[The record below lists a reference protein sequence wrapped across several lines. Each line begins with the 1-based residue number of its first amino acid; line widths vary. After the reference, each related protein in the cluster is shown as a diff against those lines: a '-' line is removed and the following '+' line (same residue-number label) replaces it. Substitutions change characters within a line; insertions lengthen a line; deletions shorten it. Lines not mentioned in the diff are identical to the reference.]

1 MYLFLIVLLCGL
13 LIVALLEGVLL
24 LIYKRGLKKQAP
36 QLPPEILEKTKN
48 QLFTEIRRHEQTES
62 LLRETQD
69 YLHCMI
75 NSIPSCLIGVTSQGI
90 VTHWNLAA
98 IKTTQKETKEAMGR
112 HINEV
117 YPELPIST
125 SIIQKT
131 ISEQTP
137 FRKENFQIG
146 KGYQAK
152 FLDLAVYPLVG
163 DDVKG
168 AVILTEDVTPR
179 VRVEHMMIQNE
190 KMMGLGE
197 MAAGLAHEINNPLAG
212 ILNNAQNIMRRTSS
226 ELEANKKVASEIG
239 INLEDVETYLR
250 SRDVLKFTESIR
262 ESGARAA
269 HIVKNM
275 LEFSRSGN
283 TNHEDTDIIELIEQ
297 SLELTFKSLELK
309 TGFGIEVPN
318 VSIIVEDNLP
328 QVRCSKIE
336 IQQVFMNLIRNAS
349 QAFQSDEYGAPLDPR
364 ITINI
369 SLQADDM
376 IIEFEDN
383 GPGMSET
390 IKNHIFEPFFTTKD
404 VGKGTG
410 LGLSVSYFIITE
422 HHKGSI
428 AVDSRPGEGTTFI
441 IHLPLKKPHQIENSK
456 SD

>member
-1 MYLFLIVLLCGL
+1 M
-13 LIVALLEGVLL
+13 LEGILL
-24 LIYKRGLKKQAP
+24 LIYKRGLKKQAS

-75 NSIPSCLIGVTSQGI
+75 NSMPCCLIGVTPQGI

-98 IKTTQKETKEAMGR
+98 IQTTHLNTQDAMGK
-112 HINEV
+112 HISEV
-117 YPELPIST
+117 YPELPIDSK
-125 SIIQKT
+125 IIATT
-131 ISEQTP
+131 ISSCNP
-137 FRKENFQIG
+137 FRKESFQIG
-146 KGYQAK
+146 KGHQAK
-152 FLDLAVYPLVG
+152 FLDVAVYPLVG

-212 ILNNAQNIMRRTSS
+212 ILNNAQNIVRRTSS
-226 ELEANKKVASEIG
+226 NLEANKKVATEIG
-239 INLEDVETYLR
+239 VKLEDIEEYLR
-250 SRDVLKFTESIR
+250 RRDIHKFIDSIR

-283 TNHEDTDIIELIEQ
+283 TNHEEINIIELIEH

-309 TGFGIEVPN
+309 TGFGIEVPK

-328 QVRCSKIE
+328 AIRCSKIE
-336 IQQVFMNLIRNAS
+336 MQQVFMNLIRNAS

-369 SLQADDM
+369 SLQEDIM

-383 GPGMSET
+383 GPGMPEAV
-390 IKNHIFEPFFTTKD
+390 KNHIFEPFFTTKD

-441 IHLPLKKPHQIENSK
+441 IHLPLSVNKKITGPVPAIV
-456 SD
+456 